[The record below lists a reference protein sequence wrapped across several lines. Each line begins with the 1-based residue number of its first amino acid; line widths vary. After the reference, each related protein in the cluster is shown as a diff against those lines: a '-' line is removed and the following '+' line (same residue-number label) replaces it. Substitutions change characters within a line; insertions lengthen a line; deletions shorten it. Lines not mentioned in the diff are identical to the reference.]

1 MKIYD
6 KDMYNKQEEMRNVI
20 IVVVA
25 FLVGFFVGYMA
36 NSFTSAK
43 EENKIENDL
52 NNVTASIHRTY
63 DSLSQYKTS
72 KKVDNNKKCKK
83 DSL

>member
-43 EENKIENDL
+43 EEN
-52 NNVTASIHRTY
+52 
-63 DSLSQYKTS
+63 
-72 KKVDNNKKCKK
+72 
-83 DSL
+83 

>member
-6 KDMYNKQEEMRNVI
+6 KDMYNKQEEMRYVI

-25 FLVGFFVGYMA
+25 FLVGFFVGYMP
-36 NSFTSAK
+36 NSFTTSK

-63 DSLSQYKTS
+63 DSLS
-72 KKVDNNKKCKK
+72 
-83 DSL
+83 

>member
-36 NSFTSAK
+36 NY
-43 EENKIENDL
+43 I
-52 NNVTASIHRTY
+52 
-63 DSLSQYKTS
+63 
-72 KKVDNNKKCKK
+72 
-83 DSL
+83 